1 MTVNTNKE
9 FNVVSMFSGC
19 GGMDLGFKQ
28 AGYNILWA
36 NDADPDAC
44 DTYEANIGDI
54 HRGDISKLD
63 IPNFEDVDVLVSGF
77 PCQPFSNAGS
87 RKGTDDPRGQLYEY
101 TFKFIEKLN
110 PKVVVI
116 ENVRGLLSTKTPD
129 GKLIDELVRRLKED
143 HGYHVT
149 YRLLNMSHF
158 GVPQKR
164 IRVVL
169 IATKNANYVEH
180 LFPEVVE
187 GKDLSIQATLKG
199 LRSTQPNQN
208 ELMKLNP
215 QALHYGSLIP
225 EGGSWKSLDYDI
237 LPERWKKIRDDM
249 VKYHYPNFFRK
260 YARHEIQGTITAA
273 FKPENAGVW
282 HPTKGRIYSVREV
295 ARFQTFPDNFIFH
308 GRNVK
313 CKYQQIGN
321 AVPPLIAK
329 KIGEQ
334 LKHYLNNTEICEL
347 KRYKVESTELNVNQ
361 PIDNQKISVNLFQ
374 GKSSV
379 FES

>member
-1 MTVNTNKE
+1 MIINTKKE

-36 NDADPDAC
+36 NDVDPDAC

-158 GVPQKR
+158 GIPQKR

-169 IATKNANYVEH
+169 IATKNSNYVEH

-225 EGGSWKSLDYDI
+225 EGGSWKSLEYDI

-282 HPTKGRIYSVREV
+282 HPSKGRIYSVREI
-295 ARFQTFPDNFIFH
+295 ARFQTFPDDFIFH

-334 LKHYLNNTEICEL
+334 LKYYLNNTAICDL

-361 PIDNQKISVNLFQ
+361 PIDNQKISVNL
-374 GKSSV
+374 V
-379 FES
+379 